1 VRLYAQPVP
10 PSDDVIVREVG
21 AYAKARLPMAREHA
35 AVAAAPAEA
44 SGGGP
49 GSGIIEID

>member
-1 VRLYAQPVP
+1 
-10 PSDDVIVREVG
+10 
-21 AYAKARLPMAREHA
+21 LPMAREHA
-35 AVAAAPAEA
+35 TVAAAPAEA